1 MGGRAGGGA
10 LGGGGGMSDS
20 AIARMAK
27 DFVPF
32 SAIDVSNTPSV
43 LNGEIL
49 IDSVTANGNRVWTG
63 ARISSIEQQIEKDAG
78 KSPEP
83 KYGKNYPKYV
93 AAYNAYHAKYVVAMN
108 KGIASYKQQIA
119 KTKNPALKS
128 LLAAR
133 VVKYQGWLKDS
144 YGVKDWINKSK

>member
-10 LGGGGGMSDS
+10 RGGGAGLSDA

-27 DFVPF
+27 DYVP
-32 SAIDVSNTPSV
+32 SAAIDVSKTPAV

-49 IDSVTANGNRVWTG
+49 VNSTHTQNGVMWTN
-63 ARISSIEQQIEKDAG
+63 ARIPSIEQQIEKDAG
-78 KSPEP
+78 KAPAP
-83 KYGKNYPKYV
+83 QYGKNYPKYV
-93 AAYNAYHAKYVVAMN
+93 AAYNAYHTKYVAAMN

-128 LLAAR
+128 LLAAHVIR
-133 VVKYQGWLKDS
+133 YQGWVKDS
-144 YGVKDWINKSK
+144 YGVKDWINKG